1 MTEKLHNPTLRVV
14 RILNLVNNYEEGIS
28 LVNISKKLT
37 IPKST
42 LSPILKTLELTN
54 FLEKNDKGCYVA
66 SFKLFQ
72 LGLSYSGHL
81 DVLSMIRKQMKV
93 VVDKINEI
101 VQFGVLDDDMVF
113 YLLKVNTSE
122 NIEIVS
128 SVGKKIPAIY
138 TGLGKALLSDFSD
151 DYIREKYEDY
161 NFVRYTE
168 NSIQNIDQLLEELH
182 KVRKLGYAVENQE
195 LTLNT
200 SCIAVPIRENGVIK
214 AAMSATY
221 PIFRKT
227 ENEEKE
233 IISALIEQK
242 DIIEDIIKIQNIKL
256 DFADRSYNWKYSI

>member
-14 RILNLVNNYEEGIS
+14 RILELVNNYEEGIS
-28 LVNISKKLT
+28 LVDISKQLC

-42 LSPILKTLELTN
+42 LSPILKTLEITN
-54 FLEKNDKGCYVA
+54 FLEKNDKGCFLA

-72 LGLSYSGHL
+72 LGLSYSGQL

-93 VVDKINEI
+93 VVGKINEI
-101 VQFGVLDDDMVF
+101 VQFGMLDGDMVF
-113 YLLKVNTSE
+113 YLAKVNTSE

-151 DYIREKYEDY
+151 DYIRDKYKNY
-161 NFVRYTE
+161 NFVSYTE
-168 NSIQNIDQLLEELH
+168 NSIKNIEELIDELQ

-195 LTLNT
+195 FTLNT
-200 SCIAVPIRENGVIK
+200 SCVAVPIRENGVIK

-227 ENEEKE
+227 ENKEKE
-233 IISALIEQK
+233 IANVLMEQEE
-242 DIIEDIIKIQNIKL
+242 IIEDIIKIQNLKL
-256 DFADRSYNWKYSI
+256 DFTNGR